1 MTVETIAKLNLGNV
15 GQENMPDLLLA
26 GIFPYDF
33 LLVPELPLGCG
44 LGSSIFLKN
53 GELEL
58 AAAGSQSGG
67 WEPAQPHTLRNLIFA
82 F

>member
-15 GQENMPDLLLA
+15 GHENMPDLLIA

-44 LGSSIFLKN
+44 LGISSFLKN
-53 GELEL
+53 GKLEL
-58 AAAGSQSGG
+58 AAAGSQ
-67 WEPAQPHTLRNLIFA
+67 P
-82 F
+82 